1 MNKLA
6 KIQHK
11 IIELVVSSSAVPK
24 AKASEVFHLT
34 PSSSSVNCLARFH
47 FTWRRT
53 GSNCHHLANYH
64 LLCQD
69 KKISI
74 MFQAL

>member
-24 AKASEVFHLT
+24 AKASEIFHLT

-47 FTWRRT
+47 LSVEADRVELPSSSKLPF
-53 GSNCHHLANYH
+53 
-64 LLCQD
+64 
-69 KKISI
+69 I
-74 MFQAL
+74 MSR

>member
-24 AKASEVFHLT
+24 AKAFEVFHLI
-34 PSSSSVNCLARFH
+34 PSSSSVIPAWLDFI
-47 FTWRRT
+47 
-53 GSNCHHLANYH
+53 
-64 LLCQD
+64 LLGGEGT
-69 KKISI
+69 
-74 MFQAL
+74 